1 MKKPETKNTKKTP
14 KQDLF
19 EKLSTKLHQAIKSL
33 GVDSVLLS
41 NKIEKSAKKLVKSV
55 LKKKAVTAKK
65 VNKPLVS
72 TVAIKKSIQTKPV
85 KIATT
90 TSPAKPKVSAA
101 KPKVSASKPKVSAA
115 KPKVS
120 ASKPKTSPKTTT
132 TKKTS

>member
-1 MKKPETKNTKKTP
+1 MKNVTIKIVKKSP
-14 KQDLF
+14 KKDLR

-41 NKIEKSAKKLVKSV
+41 KKIEKSAKKLAKSV
-55 LKKKAVTAKK
+55 LKNKAVTAKK

-72 TVAIKKSIQTKPV
+72 SVAIKKSIQTKPL
-85 KIATT
+85 KTATT

-101 KPKVSASKPKVSAA
+101 KPKVSVS

-120 ASKPKTSPKTTT
+120 ASKPKTSPQTKTT
-132 TKKTS
+132 K

>member
-1 MKKPETKNTKKTP
+1 MKKPEIKISKKTP
-14 KQDLF
+14 KQDLL

-41 NKIEKSAKKLVKSV
+41 KKIEKSAKKLVKSV

-72 TVAIKKSIQTKPV
+72 SVAIKKTIQTKALKTAV
-85 KIATT
+85 T
-90 TSPAKPKVSAA
+90 TSQ
-101 KPKVSASKPKVSAA
+101 A

-120 ASKPKTSPKTTT
+120 ASKPKTSPKITN
-132 TKKTS
+132 TKKPS